1 MREAVGESVAVT
13 HLGSH
18 HVPCVIPVQLV
29 WSVSVHLLPAQ
40 GPVVARP
47 HPPGEPGLRLRV
59 VPELRHHRPG
69 ARAPVTHTQA
79 LSDGAA
85 RALAGV
91 QAVNSHF

>member
-1 MREAVGESVAVT
+1 MGESVAVT

-18 HVPCVIPVQLV
+18 HVPCVCPVQLV
-29 WSVSVHLLPAQ
+29 WLPVSVHLLPAQ

-47 HPPGEPGLRLRV
+47 HPPGEPGLGLRV
-59 VPELRHHRPG
+59 APELRHHRPG

-79 LSDGAA
+79 LGDGAA
-85 RALAGV
+85 RALARV